1 MVIKNRL
8 FFPHPFQHQRQAEKR
23 GARVGDALAGDVR
36 RRTVGGLEQ
45 RRLRRVRRV
54 QVGGRRHPE
63 PAGQHR
69 RQIGENVA
77 VQVAGHHHVE
87 APRRL
92 HEFHR
97 RRVHQLVVGGHVRVV
112 GGHFLEH
119 PVVEGAPERL
129 GVAFGDQA
137 HLRFTGLAV
146 GAVEAAWAVRS
157 SPFGGTLPGAFEGV
171 AYQPLGGGVGE
182 HLQLR
187 GDFLTGVR
195 A

>member
-1 MVIKNRL
+1 
-8 FFPHPFQHQRQAEKR
+8 
-23 GARVGDALAGDVR
+23 
-36 RRTVGGLEQ
+36 
-45 RRLRRVRRV
+45 
-54 QVGGRRHPE
+54 
-63 PAGQHR
+63 
-69 RQIGENVA
+69 

-137 HLRFTGLAV
+137 YLRFTGLAV
-146 GAVEAAWAVRS
+146 GAVEAARAV
-157 SPFGGTLPGAFEGV
+157 
-171 AYQPLGGGVGE
+171 
-182 HLQLR
+182 
-187 GDFLTGVR
+187 
-195 A
+195 